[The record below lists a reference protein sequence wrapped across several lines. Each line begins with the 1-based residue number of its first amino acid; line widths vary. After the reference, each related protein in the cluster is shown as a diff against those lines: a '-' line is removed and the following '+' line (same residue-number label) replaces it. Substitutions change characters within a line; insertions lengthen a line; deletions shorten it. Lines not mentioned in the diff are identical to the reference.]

1 MIRVIEHWQGSDL
14 GRQRQG
20 NEDNYFVRVP
30 LFVVADGMG
39 GAQAGEVA
47 SEMAVTSFE
56 DGLPDGVD
64 RGEALADVIASAN
77 RAIHDRSRSDA
88 DHAGMG
94 TTCTAAYV
102 ADDEVVVA
110 HVGDSRAY
118 LLRDGDLIR
127 LTRDHSLV
135 GELVAR
141 GKLTE
146 EQAEAHPQRS
156 VITRA
161 LGPEANVQVDVER
174 YPARPGDVYLINSD
188 GLTGMVGEAGVK
200 PILER
205 ADTLEQAGRELI
217 AAANEA
223 GGRDNITVVLFR
235 LGEMPAGAAEGDAA
249 AETARAAEDETSEY
263 ETWEGE
269 AVPARQGTSR
279 PSAQA
284 HTRVREA
291 EALRAD
297 DVRSAVQAS
306 DQEEAAYRRDGT
318 VALSAVRPRAAP
330 PPDTQAR
337 DAAAAPPARDVPPPA
352 RRQRRRRIR
361 PALIV
366 TLALLALVAG
376 AFWAATR
383 LVFFVG
389 TDPGHDNAV
398 AIYQGLPYELPFGLH
413 LYSRYG
419 SPSGVTFAQIPAARR
434 ATFTDHKL
442 RSLDDA
448 ENLVN
453 ALEEGKLEP

>member
-1 MIRVIEHWQGSDL
+1 MIRVSEHWQGSDL

-56 DGLPDGVD
+56 NGLPDGVD
-64 RGEALADVIASAN
+64 PGEALAEVIEGAN

-102 ADDEVVVA
+102 GPDEVTVA

-118 LLRDGDLIR
+118 LLRDGELIR

-161 LGPEANVQVDVER
+161 LGPEARVQVDVER
-174 YPARPGDVYLINSD
+174 FPARDGDVFLLNSD
-188 GLTGMVGEAGVK
+188 GLTGMVGEAAVK
-200 PILER
+200 PLLEN
-205 ADTLEQAGRELI
+205 ADSLEQAGRDLI

-235 LGEMPAGAAEGDAA
+235 VSAVGGNAAGADAPTA
-249 AETARAAEDETSEY
+249 VSAVADDEETDEY
-263 ETWEGE
+263 DTWEGE
-269 AVPARQGTSR
+269 AVPSRQGTSR
-279 PSAQA
+279 PSAEA
-284 HTRVREA
+284 HTRVRDD
-291 EALRAD
+291 ALRAD
-297 DVRSAVQAS
+297 QVRAAVAAS
-306 DQEEAAYRRDGT
+306 DDAEAAYRRDGT
-318 VALSAVRPRAAP
+318 VALAAVRPRAAP
-330 PPDTQAR
+330 PPAGVTP
-337 DAAAAPPARDVPPPA
+337 DAGDAPPPGAAEPRP
-352 RRQRRRRIR
+352 RRRRR
-361 PALIV
+361 RRVPPALIV
-366 TLALLALVAG
+366 TVALLAIVIAG
-376 AFWAATR
+376 FWGATR
-383 LVFFVG
+383 IVFFVG
-389 TDPGHDNAV
+389 TDPDHNHAV
-398 AIYQGLPYELPFGLH
+398 AIYQGLPYDLPFGIH

-419 SPSGVTFAQIPAARR
+419 SPSGVTYDQIPAARR
-434 ATFTDHKL
+434 STFTDHKL

-453 ALEEGKLEP
+453 ALEQGKLNP